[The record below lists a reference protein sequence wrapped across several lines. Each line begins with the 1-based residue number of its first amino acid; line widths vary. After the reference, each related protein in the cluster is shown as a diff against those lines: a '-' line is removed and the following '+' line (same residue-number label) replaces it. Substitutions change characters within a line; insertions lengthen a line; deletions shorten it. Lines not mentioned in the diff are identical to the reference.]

1 MPFRRSVNDE
11 NRKMIFVLI
20 AVAAIIV
27 GGYAS
32 LISYT
37 GMSTPFSVVMSQ
49 SMQHDTERSELGC
62 IDTGDVVI
70 VKNKANATI
79 QSYVIGTT
87 TGYSTFGD
95 YGSVII
101 YERNSSSNP
110 VIHRAIVWLDWD
122 QSSGRWSSQELQK
135 YKGEW
140 YCSVDG
146 VQEKN
151 YADLRGTLVF
161 KDLTQSG
168 KNVSVN
174 LNNLGKESGYLT
186 LGDNPKTNMSF
197 DQVSGIISHPIGY
210 EDIRSVPVLEI
221 PWLGTIKLFING
233 NTTNLSYVPNS
244 LPSLMMTIFSIIGA
258 VLLIDVTLQWKNM
271 TGFTFRKKEDEDS

>member
-1 MPFRRSVNDE
+1 MNDE

-27 GGYAS
+27 GGYAT

-49 SMQHDTERSELGC
+49 SMQHDPDRSELGC
-62 IDTGDVVI
+62 IDTGDVV
-70 VKNKANATI
+70 VVNNKASATI
-79 QSYVIGTT
+79 ESYVVGTN

-122 QSSGRWSSQELQK
+122 SNTERWSSKELAD

-140 YCSVDG
+140 YCDVDG
-146 VQEKN
+146 TIEEDYSN
-151 YADLRGTLVF
+151 LRGVLTF
-161 KDLTQSG
+161 KDLTQSE
-168 KNVSVN
+168 KTVKIN
-174 LNNLGKESGYLT
+174 LSNLEKQSGYLT
-186 LGDNPKTNMSF
+186 LGDNPKTNLSF

-210 EDIRSVPVLEI
+210 DDIRSVPMMEI
-221 PWLGTIKLFING
+221 PWLGTIKLLIQG

-244 LPSLMMTIFSIIGA
+244 LPSLAMTIVSIIGA
-258 VLLIDVTLQWKNM
+258 ILLIDVVLQWKMM
-271 TGFTFRKKEDEDS
+271 TGWSFKKKDEDS

>member
-1 MPFRRSVNDE
+1 MNNE
-11 NRKMIFVLI
+11 NKKMVFVLI
-20 AVAAIIV
+20 AVLAIIV

-49 SMQHDTERSELGC
+49 SMQHDNERSEIGC
-62 IDTGDVVI
+62 IDTGDVMV

-79 QSYVIGTT
+79 QSYVAGTN

-101 YERNSSSNP
+101 YERSSNSNP

-122 QSSGRWSSQELQK
+122 SKNETWSSKELK
-135 YKGEW
+135 DYKGEW
-140 YCSVDG
+140 YCSSGGTQD
-146 VQEKN
+146 EDYSN
-151 YADLRGTLVF
+151 LHGTLTF
-161 KDLTQSG
+161 KDLTQS
-168 KNVSVN
+168 KKTVSIN
-174 LNNLGKESGYLT
+174 LNSLTKKSGYLT

-197 DQVSGIISHPIGY
+197 DQASGIINHAIGY
-210 EDIRSVPVLEI
+210 EDIRSVPIAEI

-244 LPSLMMTIFSIIGA
+244 LPSLAMSIVTIIGA
-258 VLLIDVTLQWKNM
+258 LFLIDIAFQWKAM
-271 TGFTFRKKEDEDS
+271 TGWKFRKNDEDSEE